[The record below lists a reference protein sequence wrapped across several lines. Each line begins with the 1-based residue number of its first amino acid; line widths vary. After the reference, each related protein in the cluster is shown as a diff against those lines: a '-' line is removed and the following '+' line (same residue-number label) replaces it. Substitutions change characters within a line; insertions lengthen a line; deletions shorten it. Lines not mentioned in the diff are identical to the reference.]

1 MNIRRKRDFLKTQI
15 LEVQR
20 LMGTVADHPLM
31 SDAFKKRESDFKVQL
46 DKIPVDMKEAKVT
59 LMFFGKP
66 VKGSLGIDASFVGKV
81 VVPFQNMVKSD
92 FAHRVHGKVGER
104 GRINSEEDSRLFVTA
119 LPRGSF
125 GIELSQLGEG
135 LFDDDQIADSLSHV
149 AKLVEA
155 SARSDEDFAAQLD
168 EVAPRT
174 VQLLN
179 DFLKVIADD
188 QAGVAIESGGIRCS
202 LEPLQAKGAFDRVA
216 STETKDETIDF
227 LGVFKGILLESWRY
241 DFLNEQNETITGK
254 IDENVSDERAT
265 RFLTEFVNKRC
276 IATLQVSRA
285 IFKNGRERTS
295 YTLLD
300 LKPTDS

>member
-1 MNIRRKRDFLKTQI
+1 MSIRRQRDFLKVQL

-20 LMGTVADHPLM
+20 LLATVTDHPLM
-31 SDAFKKRESDFKVQL
+31 SDAFKKRESDLKLEL
-46 DKIPVDMKEAKVT
+46 DKIPVDMKEPKVT

-104 GRINSEEDSRLFVTA
+104 GRINSDEDSRLFVTA

-149 AKLVEA
+149 AKLVES

-174 VQLLN
+174 VQLLK
-179 DFLKVIADD
+179 DFLKVVADD

-202 LEPLQAKGAFDRVA
+202 IEPLEAKGAFDRVA
-216 STETKDETIDF
+216 STETMEETADF
-227 LGVFKGILLESWRY
+227 PGVFKGILLESWRY

-254 IDENVSDERAT
+254 IDQNVSEERAIG
-265 RFLTEFVNKRC
+265 FLTRFVNKRC
-276 IATLQVSRA
+276 LATLQVSRVV
-285 IFKNGRERTS
+285 FKNGRERTS

-300 LKPTDS
+300 LKTSDS